1 MPVQAVKINVG
12 RTRDHVPGFGRA
24 IDLLQLSIA
33 IFCLPDGTF
42 RALHNRCPKG
52 GAIVNGEMSGR
63 FITCLDHQC
72 CIDLLSGSLLPS
84 TLNSKVETFPVDVED
99 GFIYVTLE

>member
-1 MPVQAVKINVG
+1 MPVEAVKINVG
-12 RTRDHVPGFGRA
+12 RTRDHVPGTGRA

-52 GAIVNGEMSGR
+52 GAIVHGKMSGR
-63 FITCLDHQC
+63 LITCLDHQC
-72 CIDLLSGSLLPS
+72 CIDLCTGSVHS
-84 TLNSKVETFPVDVED
+84 ILNSKVETFPVEVED

>member
-72 CIDLLSGSLLPS
+72 CIDLFSGSLQS
-84 TLNSKVETFPVDVED
+84 ALNSKVETFPVEVED